1 MKDEQYEKAI
11 EIKRE
16 IENIKSSLFDLNHT
30 PFTGGLVYIPN
41 NPEIVHNIKV
51 ALEEELVKLRME
63 FKNL

>member
-16 IENIKSSLFDLNHT
+16 IENIKSTLFDLNHT
-30 PFTGGLVYIPN
+30 VFTGGLIYIPN
-41 NPEIVHNIKV
+41 NPEIVHNIKF
-51 ALEEELVKLRME
+51 ALEEELVKLRIK